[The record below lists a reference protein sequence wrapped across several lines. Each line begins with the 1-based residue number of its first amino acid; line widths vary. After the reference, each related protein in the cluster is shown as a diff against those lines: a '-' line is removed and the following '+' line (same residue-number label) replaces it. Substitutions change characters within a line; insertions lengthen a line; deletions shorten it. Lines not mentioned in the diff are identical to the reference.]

1 MNFKSL
7 TLSMLSAAF
16 LVGCGKDDKNAD
28 EKGSVTEA
36 EELAVIHDIVNNVVI
51 PTYKDLND
59 KTTVLKASLDALRA
73 NPTAETLE
81 KAREAWRTARS
92 PWEQS
97 EAFLWGPV
105 KKPND
110 LDGAMDDW
118 PSDLEGMQEVV
129 KASTPITPE
138 VITANDNTRGFHLI
152 EFLIWGEDGNNP
164 IKAEA
169 LIDNGSNKADR
180 KKEYLEAA
188 SVDLKTNTQTLYSL
202 WEDANGFKKEFLNPA
217 LTNDTYKS
225 TKNALSQI
233 VSGLWTIAD
242 EVGASKITKSF
253 NPKENNGN
261 PDPSKEESRFS
272 NNTRKD
278 FADNMRSIQNVYLGK
293 FDYAGKQGKGLTDL
307 IKKLDP
313 QLDAKIKAQIEKA
326 IADIQAIPVSYAD
339 AIINN
344 RPAVAKAQ
352 ATVLELREIIQKELG
367 KYYNVVEP
375 KED

>member
-1 MNFKSL
+1 MIK
-7 TLSMLSAAF
+7 
-16 LVGCGKDDKNAD
+16 
-28 EKGSVTEA
+28 
-36 EELAVIHDIVNNVVI
+36 
-51 PTYKDLND
+51 
-59 KTTVLKASLDALRA
+59 
-73 NPTAETLE
+73 
-81 KAREAWRTARS
+81 
-92 PWEQS
+92 
-97 EAFLWGPV
+97 
-105 KKPND
+105 
-110 LDGAMDDW
+110 
-118 PSDLEGMQEVV
+118 
-129 KASTPITPE
+129 
-138 VITANDNTRGFHLI
+138 ANDDTRGFHLI

-225 TKNALSQI
+225 TKNALSEI

-313 QLDAKIKAQIEKA
+313 QLDAKMKAQIEKA
-326 IADIQAIPVSYAD
+326 IADIEAIPVSYAD